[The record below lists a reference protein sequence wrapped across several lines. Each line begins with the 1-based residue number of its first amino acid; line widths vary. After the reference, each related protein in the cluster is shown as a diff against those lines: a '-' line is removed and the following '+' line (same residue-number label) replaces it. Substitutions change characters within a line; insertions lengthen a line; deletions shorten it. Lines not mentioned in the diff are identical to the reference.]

1 MKPKYVKVE
10 NFGSYASLELTFD
23 KDGLTL
29 VAGPTGAGKST
40 LCDALPW
47 VLFGKTAKS
56 GSQKAL
62 VDDVR
67 SWYTKEATVG
77 VAEVEVSGQTITVTR
92 LRGVVSDMWF
102 RIGYGEEIRGKD
114 RIDTQ
119 RLLDKVL
126 HMDIDIYLS
135 SSYYHEFSEAA
146 AFFTANAKARR
157 AFTEQL
163 ADLAFAKILA
173 ESIAEKSR
181 AARSTQAELET
192 SIEAQKAR
200 SQALLEVYN
209 QALESSKDTAK
220 HFEEHK
226 DARLKIL
233 FQRLADKQKYAIDAS
248 TFETTLSTLQ
258 DALREAKE
266 AKCDTCGGPLHS
278 ADVESLQEAIDQERQ
293 AQRKNEG
300 VLRDIERLQEEI
312 TRVNNEVQPE
322 NTVNLEKLLLKAQRS
337 NDICNLHNDNLKATR
352 VAVANLNTLSD
363 VVSSFRASLITNTVA
378 QLANETNRLLSD
390 HFDAEIKVTFTA
402 ESTDKINVDIA
413 KDGNA
418 CSFVQLSKGQ
428 RQLLKFCFGMAVVK
442 VVREINGI
450 GNSPLWID
458 EAFDGLSE
466 EFKVKSFGL
475 LSAVNKDY
483 STIYVV
489 EHSQEL
495 KSLFTNQLKVS
506 LVNGRSALE
515 ET

>member
-1 MKPKYVKVE
+1 MKPKYVKVQ
-10 NFGSYASLELTFD
+10 NFGSYDSLELTFD
-23 KDGLTL
+23 KEGLTL
-29 VAGPTGAGKST
+29 IAGPTGAGKST

-47 VLFGKTAKS
+47 VLFGKTAKN
-56 GSQKAL
+56 GS

-67 SWYTKEATVG
+67 SWHTKEATIG
-77 VAEVEVSGQTITVTR
+77 VAEVEVAGQIVTVTR
-92 LRGVVSDMWF
+92 FRGVVSDMWF
-102 RIGYGEEIRGKD
+102 RVGYGEEIRGKD

-119 RLLDKVL
+119 RLLNEAL
-126 HMDIDIYLS
+126 RMDIDTYLS

-173 ESIAEKSR
+173 ERLAEKSKIVK
-181 AARSTQAELET
+181 STQADLET
-192 SIEAQKAR
+192 SIESQKAR

-209 QALESSKDTAK
+209 QALESFKDGAK

-226 DARLKIL
+226 AARLEIL
-233 FQRLADKQKYAIDAS
+233 FQRLADKQKYAIDS
-248 TFETTLSTLQ
+248 TTFETTLSALQ

-293 AQRKNEG
+293 VQHKNEG

-312 TRVNNEVQPE
+312 TRVSNEVQPE
-322 NTVNLEKLLLKAQRS
+322 NTVDLEKLLLKAQRS
-337 NDICNLHNDNLKATR
+337 NDVCNLHNENLKAAR
-352 VAVANLNTLSD
+352 VALANLNTLSD
-363 VVSSFRASLITNTVA
+363 VVSSFRASLIANTVA
-378 QLANETNRLLSD
+378 QLANETNRLLSN

-413 KDGNA
+413 KDGNI

-442 VVREINGI
+442 AVRENNGV

-466 EFKVKSFGL
+466 EFKVKAFGL
-475 LSAVNKDY
+475 LSAVSKDY

-495 KSLFTNQLKVS
+495 KSLFASQVKVS
-506 LVNGRSALE
+506 MINGRSTLE
-515 ET
+515 EA